1 MPPIFTLKKP
11 SNCLPNSFS
20 RQLSEYRQPLTD
32 NLSPREVMALI
43 IVEHARKPLAIPA
56 LSCH

>member
-20 RQLSEYRQPLTD
+20 RQLGEYRQLPSRGML
-32 NLSPREVMALI
+32 ALI